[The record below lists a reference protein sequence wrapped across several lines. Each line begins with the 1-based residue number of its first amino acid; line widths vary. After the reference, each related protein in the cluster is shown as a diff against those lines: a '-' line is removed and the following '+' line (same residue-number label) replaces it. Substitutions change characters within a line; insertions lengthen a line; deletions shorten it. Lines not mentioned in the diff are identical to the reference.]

1 MNRFR
6 YQSPSAETT
15 TNTNSKPQN
24 TGTKYAN
31 TLCNKPS
38 VHKVWSLILITY
50 LLNIAQSAKHM
61 SETSRS
67 VKYVSDISTHV
78 VFSESK
84 QQCYNSAGRALGS
97 RVKGGGWGTEG
108 YWGIGGSYIFI
119 YIHKHICVHIF
130 CIYIYIPG
138 GGGPLL
144 IRPNNNEIK
153 LNSHEIVPSSQGII
167 PNSTTT
173 LRALCDVVAR
183 CRKRSVFL
191 ENCAPRHFRHV
202 FCQNYFFLSR
212 FERMG
217 KNSW

>member
-1 MNRFR
+1 MSKGHPPCLRVIEYLQWASNMSKGHR
-6 YQSPSAETT
+6 TT
-15 TNTNSKPQN
+15 
-24 TGTKYAN
+24 

-119 YIHKHICVHIF
+119 YIHIN
-130 CIYIYIPG
+130 IYIYVYIY
-138 GGGPLL
+138 
-144 IRPNNNEIK
+144 
-153 LNSHEIVPSSQGII
+153 
-167 PNSTTT
+167 
-173 LRALCDVVAR
+173 
-183 CRKRSVFL
+183 SVYIYI
-191 ENCAPRHFRHV
+191 FRGEGDP
-202 FCQNYFFLSR
+202 Y
-212 FERMG
+212 
-217 KNSW
+217 